1 MTPFYPS
8 PGADHGYDVA
18 SYVDVDPQLGT
29 LADFDALLADAH
41 GLGLKVLVD
50 IVPNHTSSEH
60 PWFRNALSSPDHPH
74 RARYVFRPG
83 LDGGPPNGWTSVFGG
98 PAWTLD
104 EASGEW
110 YLHLFAPE
118 QPDLDWH
125 VDAVPEAFEEIL
137 RFWFDR
143 GVDGFRI
150 DVAQALFKAQDL
162 HEVVEPENPTPF
174 ADWHTALQHP
184 ELHGLYRHW
193 RELAGGYDGD
203 RAFVAEISLEDE
215 GELAR
220 FVRPDELN
228 LVFNFAFLHAP
239 WEADAL
245 RGVVD
250 RVRAAFDAVGAPP
263 AWVLENHDV
272 TRLPTRRGDGAEGL
286 RRARASLLL
295 MLALPGAAF
304 VYQGQELGLE
314 EAVLRDDE
322 RQDPIFARTNGERLG
337 RDGCR
342 VPLPWT
348 DDGRGRGFTTGVP
361 WLPIPEEWAGLSV
374 ERQQGDAGSTLELTR
389 KALALRREQLVAEG
403 GTASRGGRAHQGRS
417 SSSARPTR
425 EPSSARSTSPVSPIG
440 STRQSC
446 CSSARRSRAS
456 GSRPTRLPGSSKDAS
471 APEGARRDAPPAVSP
486 SAPPAGARTRRDT
499 RRSSPR
505 AKALFGGCSD
515 RRAVELVQTLDRR
528 RHLGDGV
535 HDEAGCAVDDDL
547 GHGAAPGRDHGCPAG
562 GRLGQHEAEWLFP
575 VDREEQGLGASE
587 QRGLVGMAELADVLD
602 PVAEVWAN
610 VSVEIGE
617 LQRLAALGGDPELAS
632 GGHGDLDRLGS
643 TLLERHPAEE
653 GEVSV
658 VLGAKREAVRPRS
671 RSDRSRATAAPGRS
685 SAAPG

>member
-1 MTPFYPS
+1 MTEPAWWRDAVVYQVYVRSFADSDGDGVGDLPGIRSRLPYLRDLGVDGIWLTPFYPS

-18 SYVDVDPQLGT
+18 NYVDVDPQLGT
-29 LADFDALLADAH
+29 LADFDELLADAH
-41 GLGLKVLVD
+41 ALGLRVLVD
-50 IVPNHTSSEH
+50 IVPNHTSNEH
-60 PWFRNALSSPDHPH
+60 PWFVNALSSRDHPD

-98 PAWTLD
+98 PAWTCD
-104 EASGEW
+104 EPSGEY

-137 RFWFDR
+137 RFWLDR

-174 ADWHTALQHP
+174 ADWHTALQQQ
-184 ELHGLYRHW
+184 ELHGLYRRW
-193 RELAGGYDGD
+193 RELAGGYDRD

-215 GELAR
+215 DELAR

-250 RVRAAFDAVGAPP
+250 RACAAFGTVGAPP

-272 TRLPTRRGDGAEGL
+272 TRLPTRRGDRPDGL

-295 MLALPGAAF
+295 MLALPGASF

-348 DDGRGRGFTTGVP
+348 DEGRGLGFTTGVP
-361 WLPIPEEWAGLSV
+361 WLPMPEEWAWQSV
-374 ERQQGDAGSTLELTR
+374 ERQRGDATSTLELTR
-389 KALALRREQLVAEG
+389 SALALRREHLPPGATTGFAWRESPPGTLVFERTTGEGTLVCVVNVAGEPYPLDGAELLL
-403 GTASRGGRAHQGRS
+403 T
-417 SSSARPTR
+417 
-425 EPSSARSTSPVSPIG
+425 STP
-440 STRQSC
+440 
-446 CSSARRSRAS
+446 
-456 GSRPTRLPGSSKDAS
+456 L
-471 APEGARRDAPPAVSP
+471 
-486 SAPPAGARTRRDT
+486 AGARLPAD
-499 RRSSPR
+499 
-505 AKALFGGCSD
+505 
-515 RRAVELVQTLDRR
+515 
-528 RHLGDGV
+528 
-535 HDEAGCAVDDDL
+535 
-547 GHGAAPGRDHGCPAG
+547 AAA
-562 GRLGQHEAEWLFP
+562 WLF
-575 VDREEQGLGASE
+575 
-587 QRGLVGMAELADVLD
+587 
-602 PVAEVWAN
+602 
-610 VSVEIGE
+610 
-617 LQRLAALGGDPELAS
+617 
-632 GGHGDLDRLGS
+632 
-643 TLLERHPAEE
+643 
-653 GEVSV
+653 
-658 VLGAKREAVRPRS
+658 EARVRV
-671 RSDRSRATAAPGRS
+671 
-685 SAAPG
+685 